1 MAFTLMMS
9 ALSLRMW
16 RRNGV
21 ACDELM
27 FLPGTPLGASHG
39 IDSPAVTPLEQ
50 PRNEGDAA
58 AGIGVEL
65 QKQSSMR
72 LRSRSDELIPMLNA
86 TSRAHGGDEKTPT
99 NPIAFTKAHSESE
112 ASRQRN
118 RDNLGQSSHSVLS
131 GESAAEQFESWDED
145 DEDME
150 MNTST
155 DSENGCPAPNML
167 CHSGG
172 GSADGTSGDGS
183 PSSQTRESTDAV
195 QRFRENHPRIT
206 RIGSFFFFRSSSTS
220 TQNAT
225 YAPSGPSVFGA
236 ALDLSMPILFNFHL
250 FIEAYN
256 SSGTEGS
263 AKILPLIFLS
273 VLIVR
278 SFIPPSRRGRF
289 WATMKLTA
297 MAPFHRVRFRD
308 AFVGDVLT
316 SLVRPLQDVFFALS
330 YYTTVI
336 WGTFSGKYGLTES
349 GIILERSW
357 ILHNVIL
364 PSCALLPLW
373 WKFLQTLRQSYDTQ
387 KRWPHFGNSF
397 KYLSAA
403 MVILY
408 GMTHPEDRRS
418 SWWLVAF
425 VLATA
430 YQVCWDTLVD
440 WELFVIVPRA
450 DGQPT
455 DFDGQCSISSLHPSS
470 RILFALQIYV
480 LQPIADGWR
489 RLPSLHQIQLRP
501 KRLYKTDAFYWRIF
515 FINAAMRFTWM
526 LCFIPAYHLSPSG
539 EEKVT
544 TFSSDVNSYV
554 GVLLPVAELVRR
566 TLWGF
571 LLLEKETIKMMDMD
585 VTYSR
590 VECDEAE
597 SEEGSDNSKHDGA
610 PMLFI
615 PTWLNVQQ
623 RLQHEAAT
631 STSRPKFS
639 QLDQLSE
646 FLSKYHLIIE
656 LAFWPAAFIGLGY
669 FACR

>member
-1 MAFTLMMS
+1 
-9 ALSLRMW
+9 
-16 RRNGV
+16 
-21 ACDELM
+21 M

-39 IDSPAVTPLEQ
+39 IDSPTVTPLEQ

-65 QKQSSMR
+65 QKQPSMR
-72 LRSRSDELIPMLNA
+72 QRSRSDELAPMLGA
-86 TSRAHGGDEKTPT
+86 VSRTHGGDEGAAM

-112 ASRQRN
+112 ALQEAKSRQRN
-118 RDNLGQSSHSVLS
+118 SRDSLGQSAHSVKILPA
-131 GESAAEQFESWDED
+131 GDDSAMQFESWDEE

-155 DSENGCPAPNML
+155 DSDSGCPSPNIL
-167 CHSGG
+167 CQTAEGSSTPSESG
-172 GSADGTSGDGS
+172 SS
-183 PSSQTRESTDAV
+183 PTRESNDAV

-206 RIGSFFFFRSSSTS
+206 RIGSFFFFRSASSS
-220 TQNAT
+220 TQNAA

-263 AKILPLIFLS
+263 AKILPLIFLT

-278 SFIPPSRRGRF
+278 SFIPPSKRGRF

-336 WGTFSGKYGLTES
+336 WGTFSGTYGLTES
-349 GIILERSW
+349 GVILERSW
-357 ILHNVIL
+357 LLHNVIL

-373 WKFLQTLRQSYDTQ
+373 WKFLQTLRQSYDTK

-440 WELFVIVPRA
+440 WELFVIAPRA
-450 DGQPT
+450 DGQT
-455 DFDGQCSISSLHPSS
+455 SDFETQCSISSLHPSS

-489 RLPSLHQIQLRP
+489 RLPSLQQIQLRP
-501 KRLYKTDAFYWRIF
+501 KRLYKTDSFYWRIF

-526 LCFIPAYHLSPSG
+526 LCFIPAYHLSPTG

-554 GVLLPVAELVRR
+554 GVLLPIAELVRR

-571 LLLEKETIKMMDMD
+571 LLLEKETIKIMEMDIA
-585 VTYSR
+585 YAR
-590 VECDEAE
+590 IECDDADCEDGIE
-597 SEEGSDNSKHDGA
+597 NSKHDA
-610 PMLFI
+610 PMFI

-646 FLSKYHLIIE
+646 FLSQHYLVIE
-656 LAFWPAAFIGLGY
+656 LSFWAAAFIGFGY